1 MFTTLADLKGVICHM
16 DDILVHGATQAEHDQ
31 RVRAVLQRLQTAGL
45 TLNDKC
51 EFSKTTVKFLGHMID
66 ATGLHADYARL
77 QPLQNSQSHPASQN
91 CNYSWEW

>member
-31 RVRAVLQRLQTAGL
+31 RVRAVLQRLQTARL

-51 EFSKTTVKFLGHMID
+51 EFSKITIKFLGHVID
-66 ATGLHADYARL
+66 ANGLHADQCKTSAIAEFPVPWL
-77 QPLQNSQSHPASQN
+77 AAVNEPLR
-91 CNYSWEW
+91 